1 MAKKGEDKK
10 TKALNAPK
18 AVHIHRKENVW
29 TVRTKAGAHKKENS
43 VALGIVLRNFTSLAR
58 NMKEA
63 KNILRASEVKVN
75 GRVRKEYQFG
85 VGLFDVISIEKQ
97 KLFYRVLIDN
107 KGRII
112 LTEMK
117 KDSNHKLSRVETKK
131 ATSKGI
137 QITTNDGITLIGT
150 NAKVG
155 DTLKINVP
163 ENKVEEVFAMEKGA
177 VVYITKGTHCAE
189 QGKVV
194 EIIPGTASR
203 DKLIK
208 VEQEGKEYA
217 TTAKNIFIVGK
228 DKVAIDEIK
237 WLLWKK
243 YWSKKLLSTWELA
256 LNQNRWKNLNK

>member
-1 MAKKGEDKK
+1 MSSKGEKKK
-10 TKALNAPK
+10 TKALNAPR
-18 AVHIHRKENVW
+18 AVHIHRKENTW
-29 TVRTKAGAHKKENS
+29 TVRTRAGAHNKEAS
-43 VALGIVLRNFTSLAR
+43 VSLGIAIRNFTPLAR
-58 NMKEA
+58 T
-63 KNILRASEVKVN
+63 LSEVKKILNNGDIKVN
-75 GRVRKEYQFG
+75 GRVKKDYGFG
-85 VGLFDVISIEKQ
+85 IGLFDIISIEKQ

-237 WLLWKK
+237 
-243 YWSKKLLSTWELA
+243 
-256 LNQNRWKNLNK
+256 